1 MKEKISDGDQNRII
15 ARLEELNVGLPCP
28 RCGSTNFTLSDG
40 YNIIPV
46 RADIK
51 GITIGGRAIPC
62 ITTVCTHC
70 GYVSMHSLGILG
82 LMDMAKG
89 QGDSEVNEEQDRN

>member
-1 MKEKISDGDQNRII
+1 MEEKISAENQNRII
-15 ARLEELNVGLPCP
+15 NRLESLNVSLPCP

-51 GITIGGRAIPC
+51 GITIGGRSIPC
-62 ITTVCTHC
+62 ITTVCNNC
-70 GYVSMHSLGILG
+70 GYVSMHSMGILG
-82 LMDMAKG
+82 LMDMVKG
-89 QGDSEVNEEQDRN
+89 QGDKGHGEQDRD